1 MGITRLS
8 IAPMGQAT
16 VLPQWPPRTRSDA
29 RFRAEKSTLQKV
41 PYPASRKSYR
51 DPQARTSRHASGTLL
66 KSRRE
71 DMMTL
76 QALLRHANDK
86 ITLDVYTQAVKQSI
100 PNRQIRF
107 LDSNLARL
115 SNRAIS
121 RIHKQHQKHLL
132 LNVVWQSSVQIAPV
146 HPQLPILAVSDT
158 AGLIRYVAY
167 VRFFEPALETDP
179 TLPFTATI
187 VLE

>member
-1 MGITRLS
+1 
-8 IAPMGQAT
+8 
-16 VLPQWPPRTRSDA
+16 
-29 RFRAEKSTLQKV
+29 
-41 PYPASRKSYR
+41 
-51 DPQARTSRHASGTLL
+51 
-66 KSRRE
+66 
-71 DMMTL
+71 MMTL

-146 HPQLPILAVSDT
+146 HPQLPILAVSDKR
-158 AGLIRYVAY
+158 A
-167 VRFFEPALETDP
+167 
-179 TLPFTATI
+179 
-187 VLE
+187 